1 MIESKD
7 REVIYPMKKKLLA
20 ALLAVCMV
28 ASMMLVP
35 AMAADEGAFTDVSG
49 DHWASDAIERWAGYG
64 VLNGHDDGTFN
75 PDGPMTRAQFAK
87 FVVELMGLTNKS
99 GKTFADV
106 EADSSLSWAKEFIDI
121 AYTNGIITG
130 YDEDTFGGK
139 REVTFNAGATMLSRA
154 LGLVTVEESKG
165 DNFQTAAAD
174 KLSELGMLDD
184 NVKADAEP
192 TRALMAGLANNM
204 IGVYVT
210 PGTVDDVTEDGVITG
225 EIPSGIILVVASEG
239 LAVEIKDVTTTAPIV
254 LQGGHVTLTNTTAP
268 SVKVSGGNAN
278 IEIDKDSTVDSVTV
292 DGTNASLKVDGTV
305 ANVTVTADAT
315 ISHLEGEGVSKD
327 NVTNNTGAEIEVNG
341 ETVAP
346 TPAEPENPDD
356 EQGESTGFVP
366 TPSKPATNPEAED
379 DPGADAPKVPAA
391 SAGTTVEN
399 PDSTAAAH
407 THDYTDVAVAYS
419 GEGYAEATCT
429 TEGKGYYT
437 CKVENCGAKSVVTV
451 PKLGHKWYKSAVE
464 DATCTTPGTITWSC
478 ANGENCVK
486 CGEGETAN
494 KEAVPALGHQ
504 QVNSSKAATCTEGG
518 WGTGI
523 ACGREGCTKDGSSL
537 DAGKWI
543 SRAPQA
549 IAALGHSWQKVTSS
563 SEDGETTSFKCTRT
577 GCDETS
583 PTCPEA
589 ANHANIYNTATCKIC
604 GEAGTKVPPVAH
616 ATHEA
621 AENAV
626 WQNNESKHWKAC
638 KIENCEVHVS
648 EGNHAAGEWTD
659 GKKTCTTCGYEMETC
674 DHSGATK
681 PNGKADGKT
690 VCATCGGNEKAC
702 TVTEGAGHTTAGTCS
717 ACGLVKASETTTP

>member
-1 MIESKD
+1 
-7 REVIYPMKKKLLA
+7 MKKKLLA
-20 ALLAVCMV
+20 ALLVVCMV

-192 TRALMAGLANNM
+192 TRALVAGLADNM
-204 IGVYVT
+204 IGTYVT
-210 PGTVDDVTEDGVITG
+210 EATLDEVAPEGVIAG

-315 ISHLEGEGVSKD
+315 ISQLEGEGVSKD

-464 DATCTTPGTITWSC
+464 DATCTTPGTIIWSC

-523 ACGREGCTKDGSSL
+523 ACGREGCTKGGSSL

>member
-1 MIESKD
+1 
-7 REVIYPMKKKLLA
+7 MKKKLLA
-20 ALLAVCMV
+20 ALLVVCMV

-192 TRALMAGLANNM
+192 TRALVAGLADNM
-204 IGVYVT
+204 IGTYVT
-210 PGTVDDVTEDGVITG
+210 EATLDEVAPEGVIAG

-315 ISHLEGEGVSKD
+315 ISQLEGEGVSKD

-523 ACGREGCTKDGSSL
+523 ACGREGCTKGGSSL

>member
-1 MIESKD
+1 
-7 REVIYPMKKKLLA
+7 MKKKLLA

-64 VLNGHDDGTFN
+64 VLNGHDNGTFN

-341 ETVAP
+341 VAVAP

-379 DPGADAPKVPAA
+379 NPGADAPKVPAA

-399 PDSTAAAH
+399 PDSAAAAH

-464 DATCTTPGTITWSC
+464 GATCTTPGAITWSC

-577 GCDETS
+577 GCDGTS

>member
-1 MIESKD
+1 
-7 REVIYPMKKKLLA
+7 MKKKVLA

-35 AMAADEGAFTDVSG
+35 AMAADEGTFTDVSG

-64 VLNGHDDGTFN
+64 VLNGHDNGTFN

-87 FVVELMGLTNKS
+87 FIVTLMGLPTGS
-99 GKTFADV
+99 TEMPFEDVMGSAD
-106 EADSSLSWAKEFIDI
+106 EWAAPYI
-121 AYTNGIITG
+121 AAAHKAGIINGKSTTRFAPR
-130 YDEDTFGGK
+130 DEVSFDQS
-139 REVTFNAGATMLSRA
+139 AAMMARA
-154 LGLVTVEESKG
+154 VGLVDKDAYG
-165 DNFQTAAAD
+165 DKVTE
-174 KLSELGMLDD
+174 KLTELGMLDD
-184 NVKADAEP
+184 NVKPDAEP
-192 TRALMAGLANNM
+192 TRALVAGLADNM
-204 IGVYVT
+204 IGTYVT
-210 PGTVDDVTEDGVITG
+210 EATLDEVAPEGVIAG

-315 ISHLEGEGVSKD
+315 ISRLEGEGVSKD

-341 ETVAP
+341 VAVAP

-366 TPSKPATNPEAED
+366 TPSKPATNPD
-379 DPGADAPKVPAA
+379 VPTGGTPITSADKAPAA
-391 SAGTTVEN
+391 GTAGTTVPGKDEN
-399 PDSTAAAH
+399 GENKALCTDTEGGEHSWGALSTTGDGLSA
-407 THDYTDVAVAYS
+407 
-419 GEGYAEATCT
+419 ATCT
-429 TEGKGYYT
+429 TTGKGTYTCSKCGAVNTVNIPVLGHVWNGTLTEATCEADGKIVWVCANNASCEKFPNNEEGK
-437 CKVENCGAKSVVTV
+437 KNEEVV
-451 PKLGHKWYKSAVE
+451 
-464 DATCTTPGTITWSC
+464 
-478 ANGENCVK
+478 
-486 CGEGETAN
+486 N
-494 KEAVPALGHQ
+494 KLGHQ

-549 IAALGHSWQKVTSS
+549 IAALGHSWQKVTSTGTDN
-563 SEDGETTSFKCTRT
+563 DGNPTTTTSFKCTRT

>member
-1 MIESKD
+1 MQSFQACLIMKACRQIMPGVAD
-7 REVIYPMKKKLLA
+7 DIFHREVTPKMKKKVLA
-20 ALLAVCMV
+20 ALLVVCMV

-64 VLNGHDDGTFN
+64 VLTGHDDGTFN

-315 ISHLEGEGVSKD
+315 ISQLEGEGVSKD

-341 ETVAP
+341 VAVAP

-366 TPSKPATNPEAED
+366 TPSKPAQP
-379 DPGADAPKVPAA
+379 PKVDESKPDADSQKETTKDDAGNVVPGDTVCKNHVWGDKVTA
-391 SAGTTVEN
+391 SC
-399 PDSTAAAH
+399 
-407 THDYTDVAVAYS
+407 VA
-419 GEGYAEATCT
+419 ATCT
-429 TEGKGYYT
+429 TDGKDVYKCTG
-437 CKVENCGAKSVVTV
+437 KVTVTETDEETGAKTTKEVDCTAVKEVTV
-451 PKLGHKWYKSAVE
+451 PKLGHKMYLLEGDVTAAK
-464 DATCTTPGTITWSC
+464 CTAAGKAIHRC
-478 ANGENCVK
+478 ANGSCNY
-486 CGEGETAN
+486 
-494 KEAVPALGHQ
+494 
-504 QVNSSKAATCTEGG
+504 TE
-518 WGTGI
+518 
-523 ACGREGCTKDGSSL
+523 EES
-537 DAGKWI
+537 
-543 SRAPQA
+543 
-549 IAALGHSWQKVTSS
+549 IAALGHHLVNLPAKAATAEEAGNTAGIYCDRENCDGTKKDIAGKNVYWAVEAKVIPATGG
-563 SEDGETTSFKCTRT
+563 GETP
-577 GCDETS
+577 DPS
-583 PTCPEA
+583 PTPA
-589 ANHANIYNTATCKIC
+589 PAPTA
-604 GEAGTKVPPVAH
+604 
-616 ATHEA
+616 
-621 AENAV
+621 
-626 WQNNESKHWKAC
+626 
-638 KIENCEVHVS
+638 
-648 EGNHAAGEWTD
+648 
-659 GKKTCTTCGYEMETC
+659 
-674 DHSGATK
+674 K
-681 PNGKADGKT
+681 P
-690 VCATCGGNEKAC
+690 
-702 TVTEGAGHTTAGTCS
+702 
-717 ACGLVKASETTTP
+717 TTTPEPEATGK

>member
-1 MIESKD
+1 
-7 REVIYPMKKKLLA
+7 MKKKLLA

-64 VLNGHDDGTFN
+64 VLNGHDNGTFN

-87 FVVELMGLTNKS
+87 VVVELLGLPTE
-99 GKTFADV
+99 GLEMPFEDVVGTAD
-106 EADSSLSWAKEFIDI
+106 DWAKDYI
-121 AYTNGIITG
+121 AAAY
-130 YDEDTFGGK
+130 
-139 REVTFNAGATMLSRA
+139 NAGIVNGTNSAGTRFAPSNSVSFDQSAAMLSRA
-154 LGLVTVEESKG
+154 LGLVEPKAYGEDVTTVL
-165 DNFQTAAAD
+165 T
-174 KLSELGMLDD
+174 ELDMLDALED
-184 NVKADAEP
+184 FVSGEAEMNRAAVAALAD
-192 TRALMAGLANNM
+192 NM
-204 IGVYVT
+204 IGTYVT
-210 PGTVDDVTEDGVITG
+210 EATLDEVAPEGVITG

-315 ISHLEGEGVSKD
+315 ISQLEGEGVSKD

-478 ANGENCVK
+478 ANGEDCVK

-549 IAALGHSWQKVTSS
+549 IAALGHSWQKVTSTGTDN
-563 SEDGETTSFKCTRT
+563 DGNPTTTTSFKCTRT

-690 VCATCGGNEKAC
+690 VCAICGGNEKAC
-702 TVTEGAGHTTAGTCS
+702 TVTNGAGHDAVGTCS
-717 ACGLVKASETTTP
+717 TCGSVVKAPETTTP

>member
-1 MIESKD
+1 
-7 REVIYPMKKKLLA
+7 MKKKLLA

>member
-1 MIESKD
+1 
-7 REVIYPMKKKLLA
+7 MKKKLLA

-399 PDSTAAAH
+399 PGSTAAAH

>member
-1 MIESKD
+1 
-7 REVIYPMKKKLLA
+7 MKKKLLA

-64 VLNGHDDGTFN
+64 VLNGTDSEAGTFN
-75 PDGPMTRAQFAK
+75 PEGSMTRAQFAK
-87 FVVELMGLTNKS
+87 VVVELLGLPTE
-99 GKTFADV
+99 GLEMPFEDVVGTAD
-106 EADSSLSWAKEFIDI
+106 DWAKDYI
-121 AYTNGIITG
+121 AAAY
-130 YDEDTFGGK
+130 
-139 REVTFNAGATMLSRA
+139 NAGIVNGTNSAGTRFAPSNSVSFDQSAAMLSRA
-154 LGLVTVEESKG
+154 LGLVEPKAYGEDVTTVL
-165 DNFQTAAAD
+165 T
-174 KLSELGMLDD
+174 ELDMLDALED
-184 NVKADAEP
+184 FVSGEAEMNRAAVAALAD
-192 TRALMAGLANNM
+192 NM
-204 IGVYVT
+204 IGTYVT
-210 PGTVDDVTEDGVITG
+210 EATLDEVAPEGVITG

-315 ISHLEGEGVSKD
+315 ISQLEGEGVSKD

-341 ETVAP
+341 VAVAP

-478 ANGENCVK
+478 ANGEDCVK

-549 IAALGHSWQKVTSS
+549 IAALGHSWQKVTSTGTDN
-563 SEDGETTSFKCTRT
+563 DGNPTTTTSFKCTRT